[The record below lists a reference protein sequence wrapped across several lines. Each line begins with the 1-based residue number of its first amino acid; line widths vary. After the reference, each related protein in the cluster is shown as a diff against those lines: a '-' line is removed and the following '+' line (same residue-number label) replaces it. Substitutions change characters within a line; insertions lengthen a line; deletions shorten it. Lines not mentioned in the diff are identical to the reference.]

1 MFNMAVKYNHY
12 FVNLDTMTF
21 HYFFV
26 VLLVIYSTFSLIV
39 VNIVVM
45 RTKWSMIQLILIL
58 IAKGRA

>member
-1 MFNMAVKYNHY
+1 MAVKYNHY

-26 VLLVIYSTFSLIV
+26 VLVIYSTFSLIV
-39 VNIVVM
+39 VNIVYNI
-45 RTKWSMIQLILIL
+45 TEWSMIQLILIL

>member
-26 VLLVIYSTFSLIV
+26 VLVIYSTFSLIV
-39 VNIVVM
+39 VNIVYNI
-45 RTKWSMIQLILIL
+45 TEWSMIQLILIL